1 MSASCSG
8 NCPCVT
14 GSFPYGKGGCR
25 LTMGTQLPEWKMEKQ
40 RFYVELPGDMY
51 SDGHFMNRIKGNQ
64 IIKGRDSRMPHE
76 DMLQE
81 HQVTTELQVIDPND
95 S

>member
-1 MSASCSG
+1 MFSHAEI
-8 NCPCVT
+8 V
-14 GSFPYGKGGCR
+14 CR

-51 SDGHFMNRIKGNQ
+51 ADGHFMNRIKGNQ
-64 IIKGRDSRMPHE
+64 IIKDRDSRLPYE
-76 DMLQE
+76 DMLLE